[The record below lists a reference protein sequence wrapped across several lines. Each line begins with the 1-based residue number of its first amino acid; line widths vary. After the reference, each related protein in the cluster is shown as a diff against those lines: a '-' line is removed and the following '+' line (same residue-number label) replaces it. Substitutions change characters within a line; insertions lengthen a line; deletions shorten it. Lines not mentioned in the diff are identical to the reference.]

1 MPRYL
6 AVDISEMRLYDG
18 IILEKVW
25 SYGELS
31 MNSLL
36 RKCCAILLVCLVL
49 CAEMNVTAA
58 GSRGTGT
65 TSNQTY
71 EVLARSN
78 MRAQPSLDGAWI
90 MTVPQGAVVVGLD
103 SDNGEF
109 CRIIYEDVEGYI
121 YSGCLRLIT
130 DLQVLEE
137 EPQVLEESVIQPLE
151 AAPSLTTTEEEA
163 GMRMTGERLGLSG
176 LTQSRLGS
184 GESVRINVV
193 SNANLRGAPSIEGRK
208 ILVVPK
214 EASVVFLDEGEN
226 GYTHISYQGQSG
238 YIYTRLLDFGELG
251 LGDNSGI
258 AQSVTIPEVQSA
270 VETANNSNNTIL
282 SSQRGIANVNHII
295 TQISVEVENVAAS
308 NMVEVQVMTASTV
321 QAGSAS
327 AAGISTDNISY
338 EISNRANM
346 RMSPSVEGS
355 WITTLPVG
363 ADVVKLGETT
373 DGYTMV
379 QYNGIV
385 GYVLENCIAD
395 KVDVSRLGT
404 DAVLFTVT
412 AYCPCKICC
421 GNYSPEVTGRESHTA
436 TGTVP
441 QAGRTIAV
449 DPRIIP
455 YGTSVHIDGM
465 GDYIAEDCGGS
476 IQQNHIDIYFNSHE
490 EAVAF
495 GTKRLYVT
503 INN

>member
-1 MPRYL
+1 
-6 AVDISEMRLYDG
+6 
-18 IILEKVW
+18 
-25 SYGELS
+25 
-31 MNSLL
+31 MNSVL
-36 RKCCAILLVCLVL
+36 RKCCAILLVFLVL
-49 CAEMNVTAA
+49 CGEINVTAA
-58 GSRGTGT
+58 GNRGAGT
-65 TSNQTY
+65 TDNQTY

-78 MRAQPSLDGAWI
+78 MRAQPSLDGTWI
-90 MTVPQGAVVVGLD
+90 MTVPQGAVVIGLEPD
-103 SDNGEF
+103 DGEF

-130 DLQVLEE
+130 DLQVIEE
-137 EPQVLEESVIQPLE
+137 EPQVLEEAAVQPLE
-151 AAPSLTTTEEEA
+151 QAVQPLAEAEETQ
-163 GMRMTGERLGLSG
+163 GMRLTGENVGLSG
-176 LTQSRLGS
+176 LVQSRFGS
-184 GESVRINVV
+184 GGTVRINVI
-193 SNANLRGAPSIEGRK
+193 SNANLRGAPSIEGRQ

-214 EASVVFLDEGEN
+214 ESSVVFLDEGEN

-238 YIYTRLLDFGELG
+238 YIYTRLLDLGELG
-251 LGDNSGI
+251 IGDNSGI
-258 AQSVTIPEVQSA
+258 AQSVTIPEVQGA
-270 VETANNSNNTIL
+270 VETVNNSSSTVL
-282 SSQRGIANVNHII
+282 ASQRGIAGVSNIT
-295 TQISVEVENVAAS
+295 TQISVEVEAVAAS
-308 NMVEVQVMTASTV
+308 NMIEVQMMTA
-321 QAGSAS
+321 QAGTAS
-327 AAGISTDNISY
+327 SSIDISKENISY

-346 RMSPSVEGS
+346 RMSPSADGS

-385 GYVLENCIAD
+385 GYVLENCITD
-395 KVDVSRLGT
+395 KVDISRLGT
-404 DAVLFTVT
+404 EPVLFTVT
-412 AYCPCKICC
+412 AYCSCRICC

-476 IQQNHIDIYFNSHE
+476 VRQNHIDIYFDTHE
-490 EAVAF
+490 AAVAF

-503 INN
+503 INR